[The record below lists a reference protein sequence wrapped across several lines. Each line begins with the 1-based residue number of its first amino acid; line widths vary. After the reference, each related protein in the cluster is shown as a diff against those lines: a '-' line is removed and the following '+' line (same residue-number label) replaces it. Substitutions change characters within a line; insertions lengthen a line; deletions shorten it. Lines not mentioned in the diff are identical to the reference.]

1 MIRPALASDAEAIA
15 HIYNDYILNTAIT
28 FEEQEVSLQQMAQR
42 MEDVAALSLPW
53 LVVEQAGQVVGYA
66 YASKWKVRSA
76 YRYSVE
82 STIYLARD
90 VKGKGLGSQLYMAL
104 FELLKE
110 KGVHVVVSGITLPN
124 PASIA
129 LHEKLGLKKIAHFEE
144 IGFKFNEW
152 LDVGYWQVIF

>member
-1 MIRPALASDAEAIA
+1 MIRSALASDAQAIA
-15 HIYNDYILNTAIT
+15 RIYNDYILNTTIT
-28 FEEQEVSLQQMAQR
+28 FEEQEVSTQQMAQR
-42 MEDVAALSLPW
+42 IEDVAALFLPW

-82 STIYLARD
+82 STVYLARG
-90 VKGKGLGSQLYMAL
+90 VRGKGLGTQLYIAL

-129 LHEKLGLKKIAHFEE
+129 LHEKLGLKKIAHFNE

-152 LDVGYWQVIF
+152 LDVGYWQVIL